1 MPKWKYCVVLAD
13 RDEHGW
19 KARSVNG
26 RDLRDWSKLD
36 LYSFINRLG
45 EDGWEMVTF
54 SDVERPAVA
63 ESSAVR
69 RVMIRAVFK
78 KQK

>member
-13 RDEHGW
+13 RDDSGW

-26 RDLRDWSKLD
+26 RDLRDWHTHD
-36 LYSFINRLG
+36 LYAFMNKLG
-45 EDGWEMVTF
+45 EDGWEMITF
-54 SDVERPAVA
+54 GDEERLVEASGGAR
-63 ESSAVR
+63 
-69 RVMIRAVFK
+69 MMLRAVFK